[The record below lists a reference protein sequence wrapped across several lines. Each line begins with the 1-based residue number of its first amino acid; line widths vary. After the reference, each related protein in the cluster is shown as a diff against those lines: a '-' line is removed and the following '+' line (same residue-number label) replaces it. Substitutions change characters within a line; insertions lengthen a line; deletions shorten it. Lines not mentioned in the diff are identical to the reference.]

1 MAFFMCIVQYLI
13 EMIVLL
19 AVGLLGA
26 FIGIKL
32 RKNKDSKAAAEQAVA
47 TKE

>member
-1 MAFFMCIVQYLI
+1 MGFLMCIVQYLI

-26 FIGIKL
+26 SIGIKL
-32 RKNKDSKAAAEQAVA
+32 RKNKDAKTAVEQTVA

>member
-1 MAFFMCIVQYLI
+1 MEFLLCIVQYLV

-19 AVGLLGA
+19 AVGFLGA
-26 FIGIKL
+26 SIGIKL
-32 RKNKDSKAAAEQAVA
+32 RKNKNSKVAANQTAP

>member
-1 MAFFMCIVQYLI
+1 MDFLMCILQYVI

-26 FIGIKL
+26 SIGIKL
-32 RKNKDSKAAAEQAVA
+32 RKNKDAKKAAEQAVV